1 MTLSPQ
7 RLLLHLF
14 LAPQPRTKN
23 QEHLPLFLLSC
34 SSKPSPS
41 LISIRLL
48 TTHGSRLRP
57 GDKRWKKLERS
68 IAEFELV
75 QPIIWNRR
83 TGHIVGGHQ
92 RCEILKHQGRTEVE
106 CVVVDLPLSREKA
119 LNVALNNSEVGGDWE
134 ATKLMALIQDLA
146 EAPDVDPTLTG
157 FDEHQLQGL
166 RFEPAAIDDEDE
178 PQPASDKVIATWRS
192 PTPAG
197 LR

>member
-1 MTLSPQ
+1 MLLQTIPLSDLHPAPYNPRLTLQ
-7 RLLLHLF
+7 
-14 LAPQPRTKN
+14 
-23 QEHLPLFLLSC
+23 
-34 SSKPSPS
+34 
-41 LISIRLL
+41 
-48 TTHGSRLRP
+48 P

-75 QPIIWNRR
+75 QPIIWNRQ

-157 FDEHQLQGL
+157 FDEHQLRGL
-166 RFEPAAIDDEDE
+166 KFEPVPLEDDEE
-178 PQPASDKVIATWRS
+178 EKPASNKVIATLEIPYVRWSAVRGWLDELLGEES
-192 PTPAG
+192 TVRLHVKLPDES
-197 LR
+197 

>member
-1 MTLSPQ
+1 MLIQTIPLADLHPAPYNPRLTL
-7 RLLLHLF
+7 
-14 LAPQPRTKN
+14 K
-23 QEHLPLFLLSC
+23 
-34 SSKPSPS
+34 
-41 LISIRLL
+41 
-48 TTHGSRLRP
+48 P

-68 IAEFELV
+68 LAEFELV

-92 RCEILKHQGRTEVE
+92 RCEVLKHQGKIEVE

-134 ATKLMALIQDLA
+134 AAKLMALIQDLA

-166 RFEPAAIDDEDE
+166 KFEPAAMDDDDEE
-178 PQPASDKVIATWRS
+178 RPATDKVIATLEIPYSRWAAVRAWLDELLGEES
-192 PTPAG
+192 TIRLHVKLPG
-197 LR
+197 ES

>member
-1 MTLSPQ
+1 MLLQTIPLSELHPAPYNP
-7 RLLLHLF
+7 RL
-14 LAPQPRTKN
+14 T
-23 QEHLPLFLLSC
+23 
-34 SSKPSPS
+34 
-41 LISIRLL
+41 
-48 TTHGSRLRP
+48 LRP

-68 IAEFELV
+68 ISEFELV

-146 EAPDVDPTLTG
+146 EAPDIDPTLTG

-178 PQPASDKVIATWRS
+178 PQPASDKVIATLEIPYARWAAVRTWIDDLLGEES
-192 PTPAG
+192 TIRLHVKLPG
-197 LR
+197 ES